1 MEPMKTDIRL
11 LFLEALAR
19 IDKERAN
26 ITDYWYSAVKRIDD
40 LEKENQALKQRITEL
55 VPK

>member
-55 VPK
+55 VPR

>member
-1 MEPMKTDIRL
+1 MEPIKTDIRL

>member
-19 IDKERAN
+19 IDKERSN